1 LLAFVELCKNI
12 YWCVLTEK
20 NICHNMSSFNESVA
34 LGYLKQAAT
43 ELVKYACNFLFSFY
57 INVLDT
63 CVIVSSSLYSL
74 VGQYEI
80 SN

>member
-1 LLAFVELCKNI
+1 
-12 YWCVLTEK
+12 
-20 NICHNMSSFNESVA
+20 MSSFNESVA